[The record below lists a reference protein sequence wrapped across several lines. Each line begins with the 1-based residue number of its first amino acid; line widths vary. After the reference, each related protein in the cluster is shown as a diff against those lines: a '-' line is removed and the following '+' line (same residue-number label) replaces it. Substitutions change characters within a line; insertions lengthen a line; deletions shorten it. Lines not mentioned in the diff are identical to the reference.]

1 MRPATEDRRESAAM
15 RDRLKAQVRLPD
27 VVVEVRTYEWDA
39 PEIEVFDVPV
49 YHVSRLLTRMRHKQV
64 IRWRLPNEEATRSV
78 AQFSIVPAHSPVTVE
93 ASAGE
98 ATFVSCIFQ
107 PVYFERALAVS
118 EWTNELTATFM
129 SVHNPFAE
137 AVLDRLAQEITD
149 LHSDSNLLLESLIT
163 LLTMELS
170 HIVKLGDPALR
181 RSGKLANWQLERL
194 RARVER
200 SHRGGAIS
208 LTELAASCSISPRH
222 LARGFK
228 AATGTTIHTYIRR
241 VRLERAKAMLATEGI
256 SLKEISDEVGF
267 ANASH
272 FAAEFRQRIGCSPSE
287 YRARL
292 RAGEPVILS

>member
-1 MRPATEDRRESAAM
+1 M

-27 VVVEVRTYEWDA
+27 VVVEVRTYEWD
-39 PEIEVFDVPV
+39 ESETETFNVPV
-49 YHVSRLLTRMRHKQV
+49 YHVSRLLTRMRHKQI
-64 IRWRLPNEEATRSV
+64 IRWRLPSEACTRSV
-78 AQFSIVPAHSPVTVE
+78 SQFSIVPAHSPVTVE

-98 ATFVSCIFQ
+98 ATFVSCIFR
-107 PVYFERALAVS
+107 PDYFERMVEVG
-118 EWTNELTATFM
+118 EWSNELTATFM
-129 SVHNPFAE
+129 ATHNPFAE
-137 AVLDRLAQEITD
+137 AVLDRLAEEI
-149 LHSDSNLLLESLIT
+149 LLLQPDSNTLLESLIM
-163 LLTMELS
+163 LLTTELA

-181 RSGKLANWQLERL
+181 RSGKLAHWQLERL
-194 RARVER
+194 RTRVEE

-208 LTELAASCSISPRH
+208 LGELAASCSISPRH

-241 VRLERAKAMLATEGI
+241 VRLERAKVLLASNGI

-292 RAGEPVILS
+292 RTG

>member
-1 MRPATEDRRESAAM
+1 M

-27 VVVEVRTYEWDA
+27 VVVEVRTYEWDR
-39 PEIEVFDVPV
+39 PETELFNLPV
-49 YHVSRLLTRMRHKQV
+49 YHVSRLLTRMRHKQA
-64 IRWRLPNEEATRSV
+64 IRWRLPDEAATRSV
-78 AQFSIVPAHSPVTVE
+78 SQFSIVPPHFPLTVE

-98 ATFVSCIFQ
+98 ATFISCIFQ
-107 PVYFERALAVS
+107 PDYFERTVEVS
-118 EWTNELTATFM
+118 EWSNELTATFM
-129 SVHNPFAE
+129 TVHNPFAE
-137 AVLDRLAQEITD
+137 ALLDRLAEEVLQLEP
-149 LHSDSNLLLESLIT
+149 DSNILLESLIT
-163 LLTMELS
+163 LLTMELA

-181 RSGKLANWQLERL
+181 RSGNLAHWQLDRL
-194 RARVER
+194 RARVEK

-228 AATGTTIHTYIRR
+228 AATGTTIHSYIRR
-241 VRLERAKAMLATEGI
+241 VRLERAKALLASYGI

-292 RAGEPVILS
+292 RAG